1 MIAVFGVYCAVSLLL
16 ASAWAEQTSTIGSQ
30 QQTETRTASDLKR
43 EGNTALNAKNYLGA
57 IRLIT
62 DAITLDPSD
71 PTLPSSLE
79 EAITKSGKPEDAIPI
94 LQKALATAQE
104 RDSIRLI
111 LAQCYQHLDM
121 DDKALQ
127 TLQYNYSPSSHSPVW
142 LFTAAFSL
150 FRLGQYDKAEVLF
163 RQVIS
168 VEEIHPAASFF
179 IGNCYFGRR
188 DLTAALPWYESA
200 IQLAAQ
206 TQTPALNA
214 YYYNY
219 GLALYRLD
227 RFADASNAFFEASGL
242 NSSDP
247 LPPYFLGRSQAD
259 GGQTQDAVAI
269 FEKIAKAH
277 PDFSPAFYQLGVMY
291 KRIRNEALAKAAFAK
306 VGEIK
311 KAELEDQRLLGEMQI
326 GNGMAKESK

>member
-1 MIAVFGVYCAVSLLL
+1 MIGY
-16 ASAWAEQTSTIGSQ
+16 Q
-30 QQTETRTASDLKR
+30 QQPETRTASDLKK
-43 EGNTALNAKNYLGA
+43 EGNIELNAKNYLGA
-57 IRLIT
+57 IQLFT

-71 PTLPSSLE
+71 LALPSSLE
-79 EAITKSGKPEDAIPI
+79 EAITKSAKPEDAIPI
-94 LQKALATAQE
+94 LQKALVTVKEQ
-104 RDSIRLI
+104 DSIRLI

-127 TLQYNYSPSSHSPVW
+127 TLRDNYSASHSPVW

-150 FRLGQYDKAEVLF
+150 FRLGQYDKAEALF
-163 RQVIS
+163 RQVMS
-168 VEEIHPAASFF
+168 VREIRPAASFF

-200 IQLAAQ
+200 IQLAAK
-206 TQTPALNA
+206 TQTLALNA

-227 RFADASNAFFEASGL
+227 RFADASNAFFSASSL

-247 LPPYFLGRSQAD
+247 LAPYFLGRSQAD
-259 GGQTQDAVAI
+259 VGQTQDAVAI
-269 FEKIAKAH
+269 FEKITKAH

-291 KRIRNEALAKAAFAK
+291 KRIGNEVLARAAFAK

-311 KAELEDQRLLGEMQI
+311 KAELEDQRLLEEMQI